1 MTKQPIIQAICQSV
15 FAPAKLARNAAAY
28 AFTTRYG
35 WTLIIV
41 RWLYYSIVFQFRDYH
56 GRWPPFSP
64 PPFGLSIDTYARL
77 QRSLSLPFGVALML
91 LLTAALV
98 VYLRRLRR
106 GTAFIPTLN
115 TLGTTFFLPFL
126 LSNPSTSLSSL
137 WSAGG
142 GSPLLSFTRLFWPGR
157 VGRPPESYLLSTD

>member
-1 MTKQPIIQAICQSV
+1 
-15 FAPAKLARNAAAY
+15 
-28 AFTTRYG
+28 
-35 WTLIIV
+35 
-41 RWLYYSIVFQFRDYH
+41 VFQFRDYH

-126 LSNPSTSLSSL
+126 LVQPIDQLIIALVGWRRLPVAELHTAVLAWESWAAARIVSVVHGLSWIQCL
-137 WSAGG
+137 GGVVLLCGIWIVIAG
-142 GSPLLSFTRLFWPGR
+142 
-157 VGRPPESYLLSTD
+157 VGWR